1 MQSWPSVLSLCH
13 QTFKLHLPY
22 KPWDKLVGG
31 PLGPV
36 LRVNH
41 EEHVGEAGAKIGSI
55 CVVVPGGFRC
65 VDIHAFRAVQLHHG
79 LSWDI

>member
-1 MQSWPSVLSLCH
+1 MRIQNPTRESCIILIKMTTIISNTSPR
-13 QTFKLHLPY
+13 Y
-22 KPWDKLVGG
+22 EPWDKLIGG

-55 CVVVPGGFRC
+55 CVVVP
-65 VDIHAFRAVQLHHG
+65 
-79 LSWDI
+79 